1 MQRQSV
7 SAAME
12 TMRLSESRSVFS
24 GKLFDFDFDF
34 FPVKC
39 WILFH
44 LQGEQRGVVT
54 NIMCH
59 QICCWSCLL
68 SLCKISLRVS
78 V

>member
-1 MQRQSV
+1 MQRTSV

-24 GKLFDFDFDF
+24 GKLFDFDF
-34 FPVKC
+34 FPVKY

-59 QICCWSCLL
+59 QICC
-68 SLCKISLRVS
+68 
-78 V
+78 